1 MAGGGIDLIVS
12 GAEDYRKQA
21 RKLDDIGTR
30 KLKAAIRREVTQA
43 TKPTRVAIKNAARAD
58 LPKKGKLNRWAAV
71 TPSAKTRFSGKD
83 SGVTVSMR
91 KKGHDLRAL
100 NRGRLRHPLFGNRNF
115 WFNQDVKPGFFTDT
129 IAADAD
135 GIRKRVFDAIDDTV
149 NRSI

>member
-1 MAGGGIDLIVS
+1 MPFLAATGFLFVGK
-12 GAEDYRKQA
+12 GA
-21 RKLDDIGTR
+21 I
-30 KLKAAIRREVTQA
+30 
-43 TKPTRVAIKNAARAD
+43 
-58 LPKKGKLNRWAAV
+58 
-71 TPSAKTRFSGKD
+71 
-83 SGVTVSMR
+83 
-91 KKGHDLRAL
+91 L